1 MGQKVHPVGF
11 RLGVIKKHKALWYA
25 KGKSY
30 KENLIEDLKVRD
42 FIKDRLRFSSIS
54 KVDLER
60 SAQNFVVNIHTS
72 RPGIIIGKKG
82 EEIESLKKDIE
93 NVNSIQ
99 GRLDTAIDKLTDV
112 STSIKSMLAVHEE
125 KIQRQE
131 QVDDIIFR
139 KIKDRDSEID
149 EIFRDLQREM
159 DQVEKRLLVEIKA
172 LRNDIGGRV
181 GVLEKYRWII
191 LGGFIAIGWILS
203 KNFKFI
209 MQMMSGTGIS

>member
-1 MGQKVHPVGF
+1 MPEEHTDIRVE
-11 RLGVIKKHKALWYA
+11 LAT
-25 KGKSY
+25 
-30 KENLIEDLKVRD
+30 LKQE
-42 FIKDRLRFSSIS
+42 L
-54 KVDLER
+54 
-60 SAQNFVVNIHTS
+60 
-72 RPGIIIGKKG
+72 
-82 EEIESLKKDIE
+82 E

-159 DQVEKRLLVEIKA
+159 DQVEKRLLNEIRS
-172 LRNDIGGRV
+172 LRNDISGRV

-191 LGGFIAIGWILS
+191 LGGFLAIGWILS

-209 MQMMSGTGIS
+209 FFK

>member
-1 MGQKVHPVGF
+1 MPEGHTDIRVE
-11 RLGVIKKHKALWYA
+11 LAT
-25 KGKSY
+25 
-30 KENLIEDLKVRD
+30 LKQE
-42 FIKDRLRFSSIS
+42 L
-54 KVDLER
+54 
-60 SAQNFVVNIHTS
+60 
-72 RPGIIIGKKG
+72 
-82 EEIESLKKDIE
+82 E
-93 NVNSIQ
+93 NVNNIQ

-209 MQMMSGTGIS
+209 MQMMSGTGI

>member
-1 MGQKVHPVGF
+1 MPDNGTTDIRVQ
-11 RLGVIKKHKALWYA
+11 LAT
-25 KGKSY
+25 
-30 KENLIEDLKVRD
+30 LKQEV
-42 FIKDRLRFSSIS
+42 
-54 KVDLER
+54 
-60 SAQNFVVNIHTS
+60 
-72 RPGIIIGKKG
+72 
-82 EEIESLKKDIE
+82 E
-93 NVNSIQ
+93 NVNSIH
-99 GRLDTAIDKLTDV
+99 GRIDTAIDKLTDV

-159 DQVEKRLLVEIKA
+159 DQVEKRLLNEIRS
-172 LRNDIGGRV
+172 LRNDISGRV

-209 MQMMSGTGIS
+209 MQMMSGTGI